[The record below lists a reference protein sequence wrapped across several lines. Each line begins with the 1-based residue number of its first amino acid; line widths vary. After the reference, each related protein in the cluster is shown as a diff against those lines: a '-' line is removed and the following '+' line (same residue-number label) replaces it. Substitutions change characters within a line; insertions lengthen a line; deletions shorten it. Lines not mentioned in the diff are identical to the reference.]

1 MEGQRGR
8 SGSGIYR
15 SLASALATVQLRRLQ
30 IGWAVSAVGGW
41 VFFVALAVY
50 AFDAGGATAVGA
62 AALTRMVPAGLAA
75 PVAGVLADR
84 YSRRDVLLAAIAVR
98 AVILAAIGA
107 AVAASAPLAVVLAL
121 AALFT
126 IAATAHKPAQA
137 ALLPSLVESPRQLA
151 SCNAV
156 WSAVDNGAFL
166 VGALLSG
173 ALIATTT
180 MAASFLVTAGLFAL
194 AGVPVAMITR
204 DPVPDYRSRLD
215 RLRPLE
221 AAI

>member
-75 PVAGVLADR
+75 PLAGVLADR
-84 YSRRDVLLAAIAVR
+84 YSRRDVLLGAIAVR
-98 AVILAAIGA
+98 AVTLAAIGA

-126 IAATAHKPAQA
+126 IGNWT
-137 ALLPSLVESPRQLA
+137 S
-151 SCNAV
+151 
-156 WSAVDNGAFL
+156 
-166 VGALLSG
+166 
-173 ALIATTT
+173 
-180 MAASFLVTAGLFAL
+180 
-194 AGVPVAMITR
+194 VPIH
-204 DPVPDYRSRLD
+204 
-215 RLRPLE
+215 LR
-221 AAI
+221 